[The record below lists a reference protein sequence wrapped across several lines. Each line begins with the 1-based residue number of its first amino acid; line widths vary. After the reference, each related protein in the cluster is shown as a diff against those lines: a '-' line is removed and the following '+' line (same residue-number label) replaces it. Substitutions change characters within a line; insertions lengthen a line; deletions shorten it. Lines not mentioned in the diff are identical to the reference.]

1 MLIVYIFLFQ
11 LKVIG
16 GNENLGVKDGLL
28 VYDYEG
34 QGSSAG
40 SVGSSSLLESENDL
54 NFLDD
59 LGPKFKTLAEVCRD
73 KKIPTEVKT
82 VLTPLPSASI
92 NNQSSLLNLV
102 TAQQLPPPP
111 QFQMAAPKSSK
122 TVVRETSESSQ
133 MLKQSEATLTQ
144 GISSVKE
151 GKAHQGQ
158 MILLQQQQ
166 QQPVYLAT
174 TPVLQP
180 MHYIVQPQ
188 VQNAVMMANAPA
200 TNLQGMIL
208 LNGTQNRPAQGV
220 VAQGQTLLSNQQSR
234 GPGMM
239 LVETSGIQGGS
250 SNLIHTGNLSGPQTM
265 MVVESKVPAASMKV
279 SKGNQSF
286 LHEGTPNPG
295 VLSGSQRVLVVG
307 EPMHTE
313 GQLVQETGGR
323 TQQKN
328 TSGSQRVLYSI
339 GKTSVG
345 PQSNMAALG
354 NTTVSKTPIP
364 HKIVTSETKEIH

>member
-1 MLIVYIFLFQ
+1 MLIVYFFLFQ
-11 LKVIG
+11 LKVIS
-16 GNENLGVKDGLL
+16 GNENMGVKDGLL

-40 SVGSSSLLESENDL
+40 SVGCCSLLKSENDL
-54 NFLDD
+54 HFLDD
-59 LGPKFKTLAEVCRD
+59 LGPKFKTLAEVCRG
-73 KKIPTEVKT
+73 KKIQTEVKT

-92 NNQSSLLNLV
+92 NNQSSLSSLV

-111 QFQMAAPKSSK
+111 QFQPAVPKRSQ

-133 MLKQSEATLTQ
+133 MLKQSEATVRQ
-144 GISSVKE
+144 GINSVKE
-151 GKAHQGQ
+151 EIAHQGQ

-188 VQNAVMMANAPA
+188 VQNTVMIAKAPA

-220 VAQGQTLLSNQQSR
+220 VVQGQTVLSNQQSR

-250 SNLIHTGNLSGPQTM
+250 SNLIHTGNLSVPQTV
-265 MVVESKVPAASMKV
+265 MVVEGKVPAASMKV
-279 SKGNQSF
+279 RKGNHAV
-286 LHEGTPNPG
+286 LHEGTQNPG

-307 EPMHTE
+307 GPVRTE

-323 TQQKN
+323 TQQKD
-328 TSGSQRVLYSI
+328 TSGSQRVLYSN

-345 PQSNMAALG
+345 PQSNMVASAT
-354 NTTVSKTPIP
+354 TTVSKTPIP
-364 HKIVTSETKEIH
+364 PKIVMQETREIH